1 MRVRLERT
9 ATTTTAGGG
18 GGGGAAGAGA
28 HNDATGVTASM
39 SFDNAYGSGL
49 RLMALDMPNVIMMG
63 GKNLHY
69 FRADATTRGVGN
81 GGGSTAAAG
90 MVGGDGDGYLEIWPG
105 GPHETMRMDFA
116 NYDGPIVRSSEPE
129 PGASFATVDGVPLPD
144 RGGGRDVGAGP
155 LTPGDS
161 GSACCVSIRWR
172 DDNDGDASGVSGG
185 GGVGA
190 GKKDGEG
197 RRLLLGFSHRK
208 TRRGLGRD
216 SPQYNYVSRVYA
228 FEPTPPFNVV
238 ARSGFFC
245 LGFALLKR
253 SDDAL
258 DGTSQMVVAGR
269 SHAVRHLRDD
279 EANESD
285 NEQVWG
291 AANDY
296 KLKINGEVFDNCPA
310 IHFVTGIAD
319 KMGDE
324 EETAIVSYGVNDCY
338 PRMIEVSKK
347 FLVGLLKQ
355 PPKE

>member
-1 MRVRLERT
+1 
-9 ATTTTAGGG
+9 
-18 GGGGAAGAGA
+18 
-28 HNDATGVTASM
+28 
-39 SFDNAYGSGL
+39 
-49 RLMALDMPNVIMMG
+49 MG
-63 GKNLHY
+63 IN
-69 FRADATTRGVGN
+69 
-81 GGGSTAAAG
+81 
-90 MVGGDGDGYLEIWPG
+90 I
-105 GPHETMRMDFA
+105 
-116 NYDGPIVRSSEPE
+116 
-129 PGASFATVDGVPLPD
+129 
-144 RGGGRDVGAGP
+144 
-155 LTPGDS
+155 
-161 GSACCVSIRWR
+161 
-172 DDNDGDASGVSGG
+172 
-185 GGVGA
+185 
-190 GKKDGEG
+190 
-197 RRLLLGFSHRK
+197 
-208 TRRGLGRD
+208 
-216 SPQYNYVSRVYA
+216 YA

>member
-1 MRVRLERT
+1 
-9 ATTTTAGGG
+9 
-18 GGGGAAGAGA
+18 
-28 HNDATGVTASM
+28 
-39 SFDNAYGSGL
+39 
-49 RLMALDMPNVIMMG
+49 MG
-63 GKNLHY
+63 IN
-69 FRADATTRGVGN
+69 
-81 GGGSTAAAG
+81 
-90 MVGGDGDGYLEIWPG
+90 I
-105 GPHETMRMDFA
+105 
-116 NYDGPIVRSSEPE
+116 
-129 PGASFATVDGVPLPD
+129 
-144 RGGGRDVGAGP
+144 
-155 LTPGDS
+155 
-161 GSACCVSIRWR
+161 
-172 DDNDGDASGVSGG
+172 
-185 GGVGA
+185 
-190 GKKDGEG
+190 
-197 RRLLLGFSHRK
+197 
-208 TRRGLGRD
+208 
-216 SPQYNYVSRVYA
+216 YA

-324 EETAIVSYGVNDCY
+324 EDCD
-338 PRMIEVSKK
+338 RILWSER
-347 FLVGLLKQ
+347 LLS
-355 PPKE
+355 